1 MRKGK
6 MKWIILAIIALII
19 IVAITVLIIRQN
31 QLQYEIEEI
40 TDFKYS
46 ILIKNGKYGVID
58 KQANII
64 IEANYDA
71 IQIPN
76 PSKPIFICMGEYNAE
91 QKKYKT
97 TVLNDKGETIFPEYE
112 NIQAIPLDTGI
123 EEVPYEKSVLQ
134 YSQNGKY
141 GLIDFNGKKITEPI
155 YDKISSINYKEGT
168 FLVKEEDKVGA
179 INMKGTTVIKSE
191 YETITSDNYYH
202 ETTKNKTTGFIVS
215 QKTEDGYRYGYIDYR
230 GNIILKP
237 EYTELERVTEI
248 ADNKDIYFIAFK
260 EGQAGLLK
268 NKKVVLNYEYEDIQ
282 YNSLNNIFVI
292 QRNGK
297 QGAVTRE
304 GNTIIH
310 PEYDS
315 ILFGGI
321 YIDAKKGEE
330 IFVFDLQGNKIE
342 NNNIIS
348 MTKTDNPN
356 YYIAIDKN
364 DIYMIV
370 DQNGNTI
377 VDNNYSYI
385 EYLPGDYFIVARDG
399 KNGVINASGKSVI
412 ELKYTSIFKLNDTNL
427 LQAEISSTHTVDLYN
442 KEMKQIAGMNSAT
455 VTTRD
460 NYIMLASYE
469 DFAYYDF
476 NGNQVEAKQIFEKNT
491 LFAKKING
499 KWGFTDK
506 EGNLKVQNEYD
517 MATDFNEYGYAGIQ
531 KNGKWGVIDTNGNVL
546 QKPIYELEWIQPT
559 FLGKYYRVQ
568 TWYGEARY
576 SDDIQETDLP
586 KNAEE

>member
-179 INMKGTTVIKSE
+179 INMK
-191 YETITSDNYYH
+191 
-202 ETTKNKTTGFIVS
+202 
-215 QKTEDGYRYGYIDYR
+215 
-230 GNIILKP
+230 
-237 EYTELERVTEI
+237 
-248 ADNKDIYFIAFK
+248 
-260 EGQAGLLK
+260 
-268 NKKVVLNYEYEDIQ
+268 
-282 YNSLNNIFVI
+282 
-292 QRNGK
+292 
-297 QGAVTRE
+297 
-304 GNTIIH
+304 
-310 PEYDS
+310 
-315 ILFGGI
+315 
-321 YIDAKKGEE
+321 
-330 IFVFDLQGNKIE
+330 
-342 NNNIIS
+342 
-348 MTKTDNPN
+348 
-356 YYIAIDKN
+356 
-364 DIYMIV
+364 
-370 DQNGNTI
+370 
-377 VDNNYSYI
+377 
-385 EYLPGDYFIVARDG
+385 
-399 KNGVINASGKSVI
+399 
-412 ELKYTSIFKLNDTNL
+412 
-427 LQAEISSTHTVDLYN
+427 
-442 KEMKQIAGMNSAT
+442 
-455 VTTRD
+455 
-460 NYIMLASYE
+460 
-469 DFAYYDF
+469 
-476 NGNQVEAKQIFEKNT
+476 
-491 LFAKKING
+491 
-499 KWGFTDK
+499 
-506 EGNLKVQNEYD
+506 
-517 MATDFNEYGYAGIQ
+517 
-531 KNGKWGVIDTNGNVL
+531 
-546 QKPIYELEWIQPT
+546 
-559 FLGKYYRVQ
+559 
-568 TWYGEARY
+568 
-576 SDDIQETDLP
+576 
-586 KNAEE
+586 